1 MAILAMLI
9 LVCLFVKHSL
19 EWVLN
24 VETSGIRVK
33 TSDFLFSDEKI
44 FLVCVTFELKT
55 S

>member
-1 MAILAMLI
+1 M
-9 LVCLFVKHSL
+9 KDSL

-33 TSDFLFSDEKI
+33 TSDLSFLEGKI

-55 S
+55 R